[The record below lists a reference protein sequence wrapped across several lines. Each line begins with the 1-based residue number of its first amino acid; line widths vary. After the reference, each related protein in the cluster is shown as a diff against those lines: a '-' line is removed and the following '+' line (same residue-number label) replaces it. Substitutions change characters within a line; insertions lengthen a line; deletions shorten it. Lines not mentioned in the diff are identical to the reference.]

1 VVLVY
6 GQHLFFDNLAGF
18 IILLEAMNKED
29 YMVQNIGKDLMIQY
43 QQPPKPLRGDTF
55 MGLVGVSESMQRV
68 FEKVRLYALSEAPV
82 LILGETGAGKE
93 GIASAIH
100 CLSKRA
106 NGPFVTMNCSAITDS
121 LFETELFGH
130 EKGAFTGAARAHK
143 GRFERANRGSLF
155 LDELGDLSGLS
166 QAKLLRAL
174 ETSQIERVGGESVVK
189 VDVRV
194 VAATNHNLEKRAHD
208 GDFRADLFYR
218 LNALQIVVPPLR
230 ERVEDIE
237 PLIWHFI
244 EVLNEKYGRKV
255 NCLTKDAVQLLKQ
268 YQWPGNV
275 RELRNLME
283 RLFAETMTEVIG
295 LRSLKEWYEER
306 VAVAQQVAQR
316 AATPSYR
323 DVVIPPD
330 RSAIV
335 LGDKEPAE
343 MTLESMKLA
352 FAAAGGNITKAS
364 QRLGVHKTTF
374 YRAMKGFGVSRADL
388 IAGHE

>member
-1 VVLVY
+1 MLVY

-29 YMVQNIGKDLMIQY
+29 YMRQVTSKDLVVQY
-43 QQPPKPLRGDTF
+43 QKPPRLLGAESF
-55 MGLVGVSESMQRV
+55 MGLVGVSEAMQRV

-100 CLSKRA
+100 HLSRRA

-121 LFETELFGH
+121 LFESELFGH

-237 PLIWHFI
+237 PLIEHFI
-244 EVLNEKYGRKV
+244 KVLNEKYGRQV
-255 NCLTKDAVQLLKQ
+255 SCLTKDAVQLLKQ
-268 YQWPGNV
+268 YRWPGNV

-306 VAVAQQVAQR
+306 VAVAQQVEQV
-316 AATPSYR
+316 ATPSYR

-335 LGDKEPAE
+335 LGGKEPAE
-343 MTLESMKLA
+343 MTLESMKRA
-352 FAAAGGNITKAS
+352 FAAAEGNITKAS